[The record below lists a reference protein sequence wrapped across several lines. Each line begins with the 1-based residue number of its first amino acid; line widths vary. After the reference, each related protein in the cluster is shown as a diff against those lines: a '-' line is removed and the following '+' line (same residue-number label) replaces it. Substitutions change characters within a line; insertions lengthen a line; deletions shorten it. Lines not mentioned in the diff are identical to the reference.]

1 MKMLQFLAFLTVQC
15 LCYPVLGND
24 TCRHVDT
31 LEILTISIMYNHPI
45 AFVSIYSTCLHIDEC
60 YKFLHFSSSKTMA
73 IQPSST
79 CCHHSKNNQNYKQ
92 HFMKFLKVFTK
103 EKL

>member
-1 MKMLQFLAFLTVQC
+1 MLQFLAFVTVQS
-15 LCYPVLGND
+15 LCYPILGND
-24 TCRHVDT
+24 TCRHVDIS
-31 LEILTISIMYNHPI
+31 EILTASIVYNHPI
-45 AFVSIYSTCLHIDEC
+45 AFVSIYSTCPLIDEG

-73 IQPSST
+73 TQPSST

-92 HFMKFLKVFTK
+92 HFIKFLKIFTK